1 MRIACVTIRT
11 IDGILLR
18 SKRLEGQDMIR
29 FSSHRLLLLL
39 TVTVMIALGACANG
53 DNGDDADAEEILDNA
68 AERFKETSS
77 AHFELEIDGTI
88 GIDEQGMLQLGGVTG
103 EIERPANARA
113 DASVV
118 FGGSTVSL
126 EMIASD
132 GDMFMRNLLTGD
144 WERAPSDLAYD
155 PARIFDEDEGISAI
169 IEQLQGVEIEGEES
183 VDGTNAWHLS
193 GEVDTDAVRQLAGDF
208 FEGDQLDVDIWV
220 ATDDYRLLRV
230 ELHDTDADEPMSWEL
245 SLTNHD
251 EPVEIDPPELD

>member
-1 MRIACVTIRT
+1 
-11 IDGILLR
+11 
-18 SKRLEGQDMIR
+18 MIR
-29 FSSHRLLLLL
+29 FSSLRVLLIL
-39 TVTVMIALGACANG
+39 TVAAIVALGGCANG
-53 DNGDDADAEEILDNA
+53 DNGDDADAQEILNNA
-68 AERFKETSS
+68 AERFEDTTS

-118 FGGSTVSL
+118 FGGSSVSL

-132 GDMFMRNLLTGD
+132 GDMYMRNLLTGD

-169 IEQLQGVEIEGEES
+169 IEQLENVENEGEDS
-183 VDGTNAWHLS
+183 VDGTDAWHLT
-193 GEVDTDAVRQLAGDF
+193 GQVDTDAVRQLAGDF

-245 SLTNHD
+245 SLMNHD
-251 EPVEIDPPELD
+251 EPVEINPPELD